1 MSDRPFASVRELA
14 EDVLKDCKTPEVLKA
29 YADLCIH
36 AAFIRH
42 LPMGNGVSPR
52 PDFVRRAV
60 EELAASFK
68 NRDGVVNSLMKRA
81 GELAAELRRKL
92 GETAPEETVL
102 AELAE
107 RLIELLKLA

>member
-1 MSDRPFASVRELA
+1 VRELA
-14 EDVLKDCKTPEVLKA
+14 EEILKDCKSPEVLKT

-36 AAFIRH
+36 AAFIRN
-42 LPMGNGVSPR
+42 LPMGMGVSPR

-60 EELAASFK
+60 EELAAGFK

-92 GETAPEETVL
+92 GEAAPEEAVL

-107 RLIELLKLA
+107 RLAELLKFA